1 MSRRGK
7 RRRANQA
14 AVWFALP
21 SLCGV
26 TLFLM
31 LPLAEMI
38 QRSFY
43 TAMTEGY
50 VGISNYRAVFQNEA
64 FRLACRNTL
73 RFVAVC
79 LPLLIGLGL
88 LIAVCLARFSAV
100 RFVKTLFLLP
110 MAIPG
115 ASLVLVWK
123 MAFAGGGFLN
133 GFLTWASGVWGSGTV
148 YRAEHMGSKT
158 AFYVLVF
165 SYVWKNLGYTV
176 VLWLAGILSVP
187 VAIKEAARM
196 DGAGRVKCF
205 LSIELPNLKP
215 VLYTITVLSFLNS
228 FKVFR
233 EAYLVAGSYPDE
245 SIYLLQHLFNNW
257 FVNLEY
263 DRMAAAA
270 VIMGG
275 TLFAFIWLLQ
285 RIWEKEGVGGSHEK

>member
-1 MSRRGK
+1 MKRREK
-7 RRRANQA
+7 RRRANRA
-14 AVWFALP
+14 AVWFVLP

-26 TLFLM
+26 TLFLL
-31 LPLAEMI
+31 LPLAETV

-43 TAMTEGY
+43 TAMTEDF
-50 VGISNYRAVFQNEA
+50 VGISNYQAVFHNEA

-79 LPLLIGLGL
+79 LPILIGLGL
-88 LIAVCLARFSAV
+88 LVAVCLAEFPAV

-115 ASLVLVWK
+115 ACLVLVWK
-123 MAFAGGGFLN
+123 MVFAGGGFLN
-133 GFLTWASGVWGSGTV
+133 GFLTWASGIWGNGAI
-148 YRAEHMGSKT
+148 YRADHMGSRT
-158 AFYVLVF
+158 AFHVLVF

-187 VAIKEAARM
+187 TGILEAARV
-196 DGAGRVKCF
+196 DGAGKVKCF
-205 LSIELPNLKP
+205 LFIELPNLKS

-270 VIMGG
+270 VLTGG
-275 TLFAFIWLLQ
+275 GLFLFIWLLQ
-285 RIWEKEGVGGSHEK
+285 RIWEKEGVGDSHEK